1 MDFQDESQGR
11 STSSSSSSPSLFLLP
26 PPFLLPPL
34 YLCMKLGV
42 GALGDC
48 HGIHGGRG
56 VPALTLDS
64 PWSQDNINQTKI
76 F

>member
-1 MDFQDESQGR
+1 
-11 STSSSSSSPSLFLLP
+11 
-26 PPFLLPPL
+26 
-34 YLCMKLGV
+34 MKLGV